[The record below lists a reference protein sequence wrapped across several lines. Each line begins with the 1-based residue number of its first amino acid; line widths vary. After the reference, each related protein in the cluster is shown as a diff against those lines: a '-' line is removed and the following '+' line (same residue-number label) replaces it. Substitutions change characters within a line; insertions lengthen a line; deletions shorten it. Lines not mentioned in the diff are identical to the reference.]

1 MNYNIIL
8 LVIGSIS
15 LSLTFLLTT
24 FSFKIKILGA
34 INEINAKSWNLASAV
49 TLLNSLFIAI
59 SLAIIAFFLDTF
71 PNYNFL
77 IIFFL
82 VNTFIVLF
90 GHIFMFYGLS
100 SSYNLIKYLTDIYFR
115 KNLLKKSFN
124 QELNNYSFDM
134 FSFIAWFSFLIGF
147 IFPTFLAI
155 FFNDYRATLFQLSFV
170 FNSFG
175 TLITIVITDKKASLL
190 ADSHS
195 FGGDE
200 EILITDYLSLVII
213 NRIYASL
220 LVILILLMLYLLQ

>member
-1 MNYNIIL
+1 MNINIVL

-34 INEINAKSWNLASAV
+34 INDINAKSWNLASAV

-59 SLAIIAFFLDTF
+59 ALAIIAFFLDTF
-71 PNYNFL
+71 PNFQFL

-82 VNTFIVLF
+82 TNTLIVLF
-90 GHIFMFYGLS
+90 GHIFMFYKLS
-100 SSYNLIKYLTDIYFR
+100 SSYNLIKYLSDIYFN
-115 KNLLKKSFN
+115 KDLLKKSFKKKFT
-124 QELNNYSFDM
+124 NYSFDM

-175 TLITIVITDKKASLL
+175 TLINIVITDKKASLL
-190 ADSHS
+190 ADNYSYS
-195 FGGDE
+195 AKE
-200 EILITDYLSLVII
+200 ESRITDYLSLVII
-213 NRIYASL
+213 NRIYASTIVVL
-220 LVILILLMLYLLQ
+220 TLLMMLF

>member
-1 MNYNIIL
+1 MNLNYFL

-34 INEINAKSWNLASAV
+34 INDINAKSWNLASAV

-59 SLAIIAFFLDTF
+59 ALAIIAFFLDTF
-71 PNYNFL
+71 PNLYFL

-82 VNTFIVLF
+82 ANTLIVFF
-90 GHIFMFYGLS
+90 GHVFMFYKLH
-100 SSYNLIKYLTDIYFR
+100 SSYHFIKYLTDIYFT
-115 KNLLKKSFN
+115 KNLLTKGFKQKFT
-124 QELNNYSFDM
+124 NYSFDL

-147 IFPTFLAI
+147 IFPTFLAV
-155 FFNDYRATLFQLSFV
+155 FFNEYRATLFQLSFV

-190 ADSHS
+190 ADKISYDS
-195 FGGDE
+195 NKE
-200 EILITDYLSLVII
+200 LKITDYLSLVLI

-220 LVILILLMLYLLQ
+220 LVLLILLLIFIIL